1 MSQLIMKQRRRSMAT
16 NLGTLGNVPFQ
27 PGPNGD
33 SIKTRIKTTMEKMQA
48 ATSATDPA
56 DIALAY
62 KQEMDKYDLLVSNAG
77 DGNQAIAQASKKYR

>member
-1 MSQLIMKQRRRSMAT
+1 MKQRRRSMAT

-48 ATSATDPA
+48 ATSATQPA
-56 DIALAY
+56 DIALTY
-62 KQEMDKYDLLVSNAG
+62 KREMDKYDLLVSNAG
-77 DGNQAIAQASKKYR
+77 DGNQAIAEASKKCR